1 MLSDLLFPM
10 RFPTQ
15 RIRAIL
21 VLATLILS
29 AAPAMAQVSWPA
41 PPSLVAALRTAAT
54 GTITAWEARV
64 GADATA
70 IVEWAKQQ

>member
-1 MLSDLLFPM
+1 M
-10 RFPTQ
+10 RDNGVKITE
-15 RIRAIL
+15 
-21 VLATLILS
+21 
-29 AAPAMAQVSWPA
+29 PA

-54 GTITAWEARV
+54 ATIAAWEAQA